1 MLISFVPVQYENANQ
16 AVSYYS
22 TSTFQYDPG
31 LIKWGAANLSNGTAI
46 STGIGQYLSAIDGVK
61 VIIYSGFFVGS
72 LETNERNA
80 AAGIIME
87 PISSSS
93 LSNISRYDI
102 RYVIVPNYLLG
113 SDVGGHII
121 AFPSSY
127 YREIGNFQYYTVY
140 EFEGNI

>member
-1 MLISFVPVQYENANQ
+1 MGCCEP
-16 AVSYYS
+16 
-22 TSTFQYDPG
+22 
-31 LIKWGAANLSNGTAI
+31 SNGTAI

-102 RYVIVPNYLLG
+102 RYIIVPNYLLG